1 MGHEIAVTP
10 LKLVT
15 AMSAI
20 AHGGTLYR
28 PYVVRRVASTDGTLL
43 VDNGPQAVRRVIG
56 PKASRDMIEI
66 LKAVVK
72 EGTGKKAQVEGV
84 EVAGKTGTTQKID
97 PKTKQYTHEK
107 YIASFVGFAPA
118 DDAKVCIAVVL
129 DEPQGGS
136 YYGGAV
142 AAPVVGKILQRG
154 LVYVK

>member
-1 MGHEIAVTP
+1 
-10 LKLVT
+10 
-15 AMSAI
+15 
-20 AHGGTLYR
+20 
-28 PYVVRRVASTDGTLL
+28 L

-56 PKASRDMIEI
+56 QKACREMIEI
-66 LKAVVK
+66 LKGVVR
-72 EGTGKKAQVEGV
+72 EGTGKKAAIEGV

-118 DDAKVCIAVVL
+118 DDAKVCIAVVM